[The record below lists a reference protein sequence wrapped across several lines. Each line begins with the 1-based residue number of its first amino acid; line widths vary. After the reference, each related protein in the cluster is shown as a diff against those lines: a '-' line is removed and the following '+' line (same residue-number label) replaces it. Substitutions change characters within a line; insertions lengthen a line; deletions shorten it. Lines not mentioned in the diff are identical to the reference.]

1 MVDLNLC
8 WFFFKEFWNQFWN
21 FFQSSDNF
29 QTYKKEDKVHI
40 YNHIYIEDLVYSQS
54 VRLPYFCFT
63 ITESKSTAQML
74 NTCTYLCCNL
84 LTFVI
89 LVTFD
94 LKSIKIN
101 IATQKIQY
109 IMCQHIKNNKLCDFS
124 TVTLRLL
131 YLVWVNTFSNVICKQ
146 AYFCCF
152 TK

>member
-1 MVDLNLC
+1 M
-8 WFFFKEFWNQFWN
+8 
-21 FFQSSDNF
+21 
-29 QTYKKEDKVHI
+29 
-40 YNHIYIEDLVYSQS
+40 VYSQS

-74 NTCTYLCCNL
+74 NTCTSLCCNL

-146 AYFCCF
+146 AFFVVLQNKKYLYFI
-152 TK
+152 TKRVDNQSMVLQKVECQDYTATITLFLFYL